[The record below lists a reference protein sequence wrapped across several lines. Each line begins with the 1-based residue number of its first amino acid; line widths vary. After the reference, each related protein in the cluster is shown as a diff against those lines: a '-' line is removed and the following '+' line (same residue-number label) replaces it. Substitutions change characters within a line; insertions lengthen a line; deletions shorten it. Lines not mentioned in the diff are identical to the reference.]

1 MTLDPN
7 RPYKKSDLLEMDPLD
22 LLDLLTARLSD
33 KIPEKLTHEN
43 HLEASMELS
52 KAMQAETYL
61 SELVDR
67 ANIMKHKMKQ
77 LGDKDGAAM
86 MQMRENV
93 FKGHASRM
101 KRSYEAI
108 SRLFTIKNQELQE
121 LKLLNLEP

>member
-7 RPYKKSDLLEMDPLD
+7 KPYKKSDLLEMDPLD
-22 LLDLLTARLSD
+22 LLDLLTARLSV

-61 SELVDR
+61 SELVD
-67 ANIMKHKMKQ
+67 
-77 LGDKDGAAM
+77 
-86 MQMRENV
+86 RENV